1 MKVLDIITEDAGQKF
16 YAIGDSHA
24 EGIAHYG
31 GKNWVSLAV
40 RGTPSTDSAHK
51 AAISQIPKGSTV
63 VVCLG
68 CNDSANA
75 ALRNQNKEKSA
86 LAKTPQQV
94 AADVKSVVDA
104 CEAAGLNTIPV
115 IYPPGTDQAKNKA
128 YNLPYA
134 HKCRDAIK
142 AALPGAIDMEGS
154 SLYDGVHATGPA
166 YVKVARQVESTAKS
180 NTSKIDP
187 TKVST
192 DIDPTKVSTDIDP
205 TKVKKDNAGP
215 LGFIKSAYNKVAGA
229 LSGTFVVHVPSSNR
243 SPDVADMQ
251 KGLVALGFNLPKYGI
266 DGIRGAET
274 SGAIAKF
281 QQANGIN
288 PTGIPDDSTVDKLN
302 SILHSKP
309 EILATLKKSTMAD
322 VKGRSVGGD
331 DTASVGD
338 LLNSDD
344 PAIQEARATAD
355 KYLGRKLTDDEWTAL
370 IKVTGAEDNSVD
382 GCGHVMAAI
391 LNRTRSGRYGSTV
404 VGVVTAPYQFQ
415 PVTGVSGYDKNLPSL
430 PIRNLKLMTKAA
442 TQVLPTVDHG
452 IVNFTSNIDAAYHA
466 NPKGIRYKYA
476 LLKKGGEV
484 HGNSIFAT
492 A

>member
-1 MKVLDIITEDAGQKF
+1 MKVYDIIREDADQKF

-24 EGIAHYG
+24 EGIANYG
-31 GKNWVSLAV
+31 GKNWVSLAK

-51 AAISQIPKGSTV
+51 AAIAKIPKGSTV
-63 VVCLG
+63 AVCLG

-75 ALRNQNKEKSA
+75 ALRDQNKEKSS

-115 IYPPGTDQAKNKA
+115 IYPPGTDQATNKA

-142 AALPGAIDMEGS
+142 AALPDAIDMEGA
-154 SLYDGVHATGPA
+154 SLYDGVHANGPD
-166 YVKVARQVESTAKS
+166 YVKVARQVEAKAK
-180 NTSKIDP
+180 TVSKATP
-187 TKVST
+187 
-192 DIDPTKVSTDIDP
+192 
-205 TKVKKDNAGP
+205 KDTGP
-215 LGFIKSAYNKVAGA
+215 LGFIKTAYNKVADVLTGA
-229 LSGTFVVHVPSSNR
+229 FVIHVPSSNR
-243 SPDVADMQ
+243 SPDVADVQ
-251 KGLVALGFNLPKYGI
+251 KGLVALGFDLPKYGI

-288 PTGIPDDSTVDKLN
+288 PTGKPDEDTVDKLN
-302 SILHSKP
+302 AMLHAKP
-309 EILATLKKSTMAD
+309 EILATLKKSTTAE
-322 VKGRSVGGD
+322 VKGRSIGGD
-331 DTASVGD
+331 DNASVGD

-344 PAIQEARATAD
+344 PAIQEARTVANT
-355 KYLGRKLTDDEWTAL
+355 YLGRKLTDEEWTAL
-370 IKVTGAEDNSVD
+370 IKVTGAEENTLD

-391 LNRTRSGRYGSTV
+391 LNRTRSGRYGNTV
-404 VGVVTAPYQFQ
+404 VGVVTAKKQFQ
-415 PVTGVSGYDKNLPSL
+415 PVSGVSGNDNHLASL
-430 PIRNLKLMTKAA
+430 PIRNLKLITRAA
-442 TQVLPTVDHG
+442 TQVLPDVDHG
-452 IVNFTSNIDAAYHA
+452 IVNFTSNIDAAYQ
-466 NPKGIRYKYA
+466 GRDSIRYKYA
-476 LLKKGGEV
+476 LLNKGGKI

>member
-1 MKVLDIITEDAGQKF
+1 MRFKEFKNLREAADQNV
-16 YAIGDSHA
+16 YVIGDSIA
-24 EGIAHYG
+24 VGIKDAGNAPGKAVG
-31 GKNWVSLAV
+31 GQNPKTVLGYVKDFIASGKADGAVVILSSGASNGTFERPTGEKQALDIAPIEQQLKLLKDAGATVVLVGTGSEKSKTVTNSLGTYFVNFKEQHVNQKLASLATTYGAKFLGPLEEFDPNMNAGKGDGIHPYNGYSKLFQAGASV
-40 RGTPSTDSAHK
+40 APTKQK
-51 AAISQIPKGSTV
+51 A
-63 VVCLG
+63 
-68 CNDSANA
+68 
-75 ALRNQNKEKSA
+75 
-86 LAKTPQQV
+86 TPQ
-94 AADVKSVVDA
+94 DNSI
-104 CEAAGLNTIPV
+104 L
-115 IYPPGTDQAKNKA
+115 GT
-128 YNLPYA
+128 
-134 HKCRDAIK
+134 
-142 AALPGAIDMEGS
+142 
-154 SLYDGVHATGPA
+154 
-166 YVKVARQVESTAKS
+166 
-180 NTSKIDP
+180 
-187 TKVST
+187 
-192 DIDPTKVSTDIDP
+192 
-205 TKVKKDNAGP
+205 
-215 LGFIKSAYNKVAGA
+215 IKSAYHKFTDTLAGP
-229 LSGTFVVHVPSSNR
+229 FVVHTPNGIR
-243 SPDVADMQ
+243 NPDVADVQ
-251 KGLVALGFNLPKYGI
+251 KGIVALGFDLPKYGI

-274 SGAIAKF
+274 SGAIAQF
-281 QQANGIN
+281 QKANGID
-288 PTGIPDDSTVDKLN
+288 PTGVPDESTVAKLN
-302 SILHSKP
+302 DILKTKP
-309 EILATLKKSTMAD
+309 ELLAKLKKSTMAD

-344 PAIQEARATAD
+344 PAIQEARITAD

-370 IKVTGAEDNSVD
+370 IKVTGAEENSVD